1 MDYLRILFNKY
12 TYMAILKD
20 IIDWVETKP
29 QFWQVAID
37 KLIRNNDLKISDIAD
52 LKEICKFE
60 AGLSKVTFIPVDF
73 AALRAFAAHASSN
86 TNIVLSKIHN
96 INNINAL
103 SKTSVLEFAPSGL
116 TAVYGDN
123 GAGKSSFVT
132 VLKHTCNT
140 RGQKPTINDNLY
152 DATSRGT
159 DKKAEVEFTTDGTIF
174 NSVALVNSTIID
186 TNLKRV
192 DVFDSFS
199 ANHYI
204 DGEDEIAFIPQ
215 GLSFI
220 EKFATVLKQIETE
233 LLSEIQTL
241 NLSKFD
247 YSLVQVD
254 DESTAKLFLQ
264 NLTHNTTVDQL
275 RTQSQWDKTK
285 NDRVT
290 ELNKIIPNL
299 KATDPQKTILTNSG
313 KISRFK
319 ILRNKFEV
327 LENTLTTAEV
337 LAHVKKTCNDF
348 STTFDT
354 LKASS
359 ETIFTNLPITGIG
372 GNSWKQLWE
381 SARKFYNENKEGEL
395 FPDTDDNS
403 NCPLCLQDLSP
414 EAKKRFTNFEEFVKH
429 DIQQEYDKAVEEHVN
444 LSENLNGLSFI
455 FDDQEP
461 TIAELEILSADYQTG
476 QTSYLESLS
485 AQRTLLSNYL
495 AAKKTIDELIAP
507 EISINSKNIIDGIIT
522 KLQLENTKLATQS
535 IADELKPLEKELLE
549 LNSQK
554 KMFDFKPKLAREI
567 YRQKKVALLS
577 QCTGQCNTRTVTTES
592 NLLAST
598 YITQNLRDNFQ
609 EELKKLGFKNIKI
622 ETETKGVRGKQYH
635 YLKLNEPNTNDIALK
650 DILSE
655 GEHRCIALATFLSEL
670 SLSEHNSGI
679 VFDDPVSSLDH
690 KWRNKIAKRIVEESN
705 IRQVVVFTHDITFLL
720 MLQEH
725 SESLSYPINIKS
737 LTRKKEETGIIASNP
752 PWDALP
758 VNKRIGILK
767 NEYQIIEKIERTE
780 TEEIYKGR
788 IKPLYGMLR
797 ETWERFVEEV
807 FLNGTVQRFGR
818 EIQTQR
824 LAKIVDLTI
833 EDYNKVD
840 ENMGKCSTYFLGH
853 DSAGTLIEEMPDSVE
868 FLADITLLEE
878 FSKEIRNRR
887 K

>member
-1 MDYLRILFNKY
+1 MTILS
-12 TYMAILKD
+12 D

-37 KLIRNNDLKISDIAD
+37 KLIRNNDLTTSDIAD

-60 AGLSKVTFIPVDF
+60 AELSKVTFTPVDF
-73 AALRAFAAHASSN
+73 VTLRDFAAHASAN
-86 TNIVLSKIHN
+86 ADTVLSKIHN

-103 SKTSVLEFAPSGL
+103 SKTSVLEFAPAGL

-123 GAGKSSFVT
+123 GVGKSSFVT

-152 DATSRGT
+152 DETTRGV
-159 DKKAEVEFTTDGTIF
+159 DRKAEVVFTTDGLTF
-174 NSVALVNSTIID
+174 NSVILVNSSISGTM
-186 TNLKRV
+186 LKGV
-192 DVFDSFS
+192 DIFDSFS

-233 LLSEIQTL
+233 LLSEVQTY

-247 YSLVQVD
+247 YSLLQIDNEASVK
-254 DESTAKLFLQ
+254 SFLE
-264 NLTHNTTVDQL
+264 NLTHNTTLDQL
-275 RTQSQWDKTK
+275 RAQSQWDKTK
-285 NDRVT
+285 ADRVT
-290 ELNKIIPNL
+290 ELNKIILEL
-299 KATDPQKTILTNSG
+299 KATDPQKTVLANNE

-319 ILRNKFEV
+319 ILRNKFET
-327 LENTLTTAEV
+327 LENILTASES
-337 LAHVKKTCNDF
+337 LANVKKTCDDY
-348 STTFDT
+348 SITFDT

-359 ETIFTNLPITGIG
+359 ETVFADLPTAGIG
-372 GNSWKQLWE
+372 ENSWKQLWE
-381 SARKFYNENKEGEL
+381 SARKFYNKNNEGKL
-395 FPDTDDNS
+395 FPETDDNS
-403 NCPLCLQDLSP
+403 NCPLCLQNLSS
-414 EAKKRFTNFEEFVKH
+414 EAKKRFTDFEEFVKH
-429 DIQQEYDKAVEEHVN
+429 DIQQEHDKAVAEHEN
-444 LSENLNGLSFI
+444 LVKKLNGLSFN

-461 TIAELEILSADYQTG
+461 TIVELEILDTDYRIG
-476 QTSYLESLS
+476 QASYLEVLSL
-485 AQRTLLSNYL
+485 QRTQLIDHL
-495 AAKKTIDELIAP
+495 AEKKTIEELNSPVIR
-507 EISINSKNIIDGIIT
+507 INSKNTIDSVVT
-522 KLQLENTKLATQS
+522 KLQLENTKLVSQS
-535 IADELKPLEKELLE
+535 ISDELKPLEIELIE

-554 KMFDFKPKLAREI
+554 IMFDFKPKLAREI
-567 YRQKKVALLS
+567 YRQKKVVLLS
-577 QCTGQCNTRTVTTES
+577 QCAAQCNTRTVTTKS

-598 YITQNLRDNFQ
+598 YITQNLKDNFQ
-609 EELKKLGFKNIKI
+609 EEIKKLGFKNIKI
-622 ETETKGVRGKQYH
+622 ETETKGVKGKQYH
-635 YLKLNEPNTNDIALK
+635 YLRLNEPNSSSISLK

-670 SLSEHNSGI
+670 SLSDHNSAI

-690 KWRNKIAKRIVEESN
+690 KWRNKIAKRIVEESSV
-705 IRQVVVFTHDITFLL
+705 RQVVVFTHDITFLL

-725 SESLSYPINIKS
+725 SENLSCSLDIKS
-737 LTRKKEETGIIASNP
+737 LTRKKNETGIIASNP

-758 VNKRIGILK
+758 INKRIGILK
-767 NEYQIIEKIERTE
+767 NEYQKIEKIERTE
-780 TEEIYKGR
+780 TEEIYR
-788 IKPLYGMLR
+788 ARVKPLYGMLR

-824 LAKIVDLTI
+824 LAKIVDLTT
-833 EDYNKVD
+833 EDYDKVN

-853 DSAGTLIEEMPDSVE
+853 DSAGTLIEEVPDSSE
-868 FLADITLLEE
+868 FLADITTLED
-878 FSKEIRNRR
+878 FAKEIRNRR

>member
-1 MDYLRILFNKY
+1 MGIL
-12 TYMAILKD
+12 TD

-37 KLIRNNDLKISDIAD
+37 RLIRNNDLTISDITD

-60 AGLSKVTFIPVDF
+60 VGLSKVTFVPVDF
-73 AALRAFAAHASSN
+73 VALRDFAEHASSSG
-86 TNIVLSKIHN
+86 NIVLSKIHN

-123 GAGKSSFVT
+123 GAGKSSYVT

-140 RGQKPTINDNLY
+140 RGQKPAINDNLY
-152 DATSRGT
+152 DATTRGT
-159 DKKAEVEFTTDGTIF
+159 DKKAEVEYTTDGSVF
-174 NSVALVNSTIID
+174 NTVSLVNLSISD
-186 TNLKRV
+186 TKLKGV

-233 LLSEIQTL
+233 LLSEVQTL

-254 DESTAKLFLQ
+254 NESTAKLFIQ
-264 NLTHNTTVDQL
+264 NLTHNTTLDEL
-275 RTQSQWDKTK
+275 RVQSQWDQTK
-285 NDRVT
+285 ADRVI
-290 ELNKIIPNL
+290 ELNKIIPTL
-299 KATDPQKTILTNSG
+299 KATDPQKTILINNG

-319 ILRNKFEV
+319 ILRNKFEA
-327 LENTLTTAEV
+327 LENYLLTAEA
-337 LAHVKKTCNDF
+337 LTNVKKTCDDF

-359 ETIFTNLPITGIG
+359 ETIFANLPITGIG

-381 SARKFYNENKEGEL
+381 SARKFYNENKESEL
-395 FPDTDDNS
+395 FPDTDGES

-414 EAKKRFTNFEEFVKH
+414 VAKKRFIDFEEFVKH
-429 DIQQEYDKAVEEHVN
+429 DIQQEHDKAVEELEN
-444 LSENLNGLSFI
+444 LSEKLNGLSFV

-461 TIAELEILSADYQTG
+461 TIAELEILAPNYRTEQVA
-476 QTSYLESLS
+476 YLEILS
-485 AQRTLLSNYL
+485 TQRTLLSNHL
-495 AAKKTIDELIAP
+495 TTKKAIDELITP
-507 EISINSKNIIDGIIT
+507 TISINSKNVIDGIINN
-522 KLQLENTKLATQS
+522 LQLENTKLATQS

-554 KMFDFKPKLAREI
+554 MMFDFKPKLAREI
-567 YRQKKVALLS
+567 YRQKRAALLN
-577 QCTGQCNTRTVTTES
+577 QCAGLCNTRTVTTQS

-598 YITQNLRDNFQ
+598 YITQNLKDNFQ
-609 EELKKLGFKNIKI
+609 DELKKLGFKNIKI
-622 ETETKGVRGKQYH
+622 ETETRGARGKQYH
-635 YLKLNEPNTNDIALK
+635 YLKLNEPNSNGIALK

-670 SLSEHNSGI
+670 SLSEHNSAI

-705 IRQVVVFTHDITFLL
+705 VRQVVVFTHDITFLL

-725 SESLSYPINIKS
+725 SKSLSYSLDIKS
-737 LTRKKEETGIIASNP
+737 LTRKKEETGIIANNP

-758 VNKRIGILK
+758 VAKRIGILK

-780 TEEIYKGR
+780 TEEIYKAR

-807 FLNGTVQRFGR
+807 LLNSAVQRFGR

-824 LAKIVDLTI
+824 LSKIVDLTV

-853 DSAGTLIEEMPDSVE
+853 DSAGALIEELPDSAE
-868 FLADITLLEE
+868 FLADITALEA
-878 FSKEIRNRR
+878 FTKEIRDRR
-887 K
+887 R

>member
-1 MDYLRILFNKY
+1 
-12 TYMAILKD
+12 MAILTD

-37 KLIRNNDLKISDIAD
+37 RLIRNNDLSSSDITD

-60 AGLSKVTFIPVDF
+60 AGLSKVTFNPVDF
-73 AALRAFAAHASSN
+73 DALRIYAANATSIS
-86 TNIVLSKIHN
+86 NIVLSKIHN

-140 RGQKPTINDNLY
+140 RGQKPSINDNLY
-152 DATSRGT
+152 DVTSYGSE
-159 DKKAEVEFTTDGTIF
+159 KKAEVEFTTDGITF
-174 NSVALVNSTIID
+174 DSVKLVNTTISNTI
-186 TNLKRV
+186 LKGV

-204 DGEDEIAFIPQ
+204 EDEDEIAFIPQ

-220 EKFATVLKQIETE
+220 EKFASVLKQIETE
-233 LLSEIQTL
+233 LVTEVQIL
-241 NLSKFD
+241 NLSRFD
-247 YSLVQVD
+247 YTLIQVNE
-254 DESTAKLFLQ
+254 ESAAKSFLK
-264 NLTHNTTVDQL
+264 NLTHNTTIDQL
-275 RTQSQWDKTK
+275 RNQSQWDKTK
-285 NDRVT
+285 SDRVN
-290 ELNKIIPNL
+290 ELNKIIPDL
-299 KATDPQKTILTNSG
+299 KATDPKKTILSNNE

-319 ILRNKFEV
+319 ILRNKFDT
-327 LENTLTTAEV
+327 LEKALITSEV
-337 LAHVKKTCNDF
+337 LAFVKKTCDDF

-359 ETIFTNLPITGIG
+359 ETVFANLPLTGIG

-381 SARKFYNENKEGEL
+381 SARKFYNEDKEDEL
-395 FPDTDDNS
+395 FPDTEGNS
-403 NCPLCLQDLSP
+403 NCPLCLQNLSP
-414 EAKKRFTNFEEFVKH
+414 EAKKRFTDFEEFVKH
-429 DIQQEYDKAVEEHVN
+429 DIQQEHDKAIEEHNN
-444 LSENLNGLSFI
+444 LTETLNELSFN

-461 TIAELEILSADYQTG
+461 TIAELEILATDYRMG
-476 QTSYLESLS
+476 QTSYIESLS
-485 AQRTLLSNYL
+485 AQREIILKHL
-495 AAKKTIDELIAP
+495 ASKKTIEELTIP
-507 EISINSKNIIDGIIT
+507 EININSKNTIDEIINR
-522 KLQLENTKLATQS
+522 LELENAKLATKS
-535 IADELKPLEKELLE
+535 ISDELELLEKELLE

-554 KMFDFKPKLAREI
+554 MMFDFKPKLAREI
-567 YRQKKVALLS
+567 YRQKKVALIN
-577 QCTGQCNTRTVTTES
+577 QCIGQCNTRTVTTES
-592 NLLAST
+592 NLLVST

-609 EELKKLGFKNIKI
+609 DELKKLGFKNIKI
-622 ETETKGVRGKQYH
+622 ETETRGVKGKQYH
-635 YLKLNEPNTNDIALK
+635 YLKLNEPNSNSIALK

-670 SLSEHNSGI
+670 SLSEHISAI

-705 IRQVVVFTHDITFLL
+705 RRQVIVFTHDITFLL

-725 SESLSYPINIKS
+725 SENLSYSIDIKS
-737 LTRKKEETGIIASNP
+737 LTRKIYETGIIATNP

-758 VNKRIGILK
+758 VSKRLGILK
-767 NEYQIIEKIERTE
+767 SEYQKIEKIERKE
-780 TEEIYKGR
+780 TEEIYR
-788 IKPLYGMLR
+788 SNVKPLYGMLR

-818 EIQTQR
+818 EIQTKR
-824 LAKIVDLTI
+824 LAKIVDLTLD
-833 EDYNKVD
+833 DYNKVD

-853 DSAGTLIEEMPDSVE
+853 DSAGTLIEEMPDSAE
-868 FLADITLLEE
+868 FLADITILED
-878 FSKEIRNRR
+878 FVKEIRDRR

>member
-1 MDYLRILFNKY
+1 MFNNIKLMTILN
-12 TYMAILKD
+12 D

-29 QFWQVAID
+29 LFWQVAID
-37 KLIRNNDLKISDIAD
+37 KLIRNNDLTPFDLAD

-60 AGLSKVTFIPVDF
+60 IGLSKVTFVPVDF
-73 AALRAFAAHASSN
+73 AALRAFAAHASSSA
-86 TNIVLSKIHN
+86 NIVLLKIHN

-103 SKTSVLEFAPSGL
+103 SKTSVLEFAPAGI

-140 RGQKPTINDNLY
+140 RGQKPIINDNLY
-152 DATSRGT
+152 DPASQGT

-174 NSVALVNSTIID
+174 NSVALVNSFISD
-186 TNLKRV
+186 TRLKGV

-233 LLSEIQTL
+233 LVLEVQAL
-241 NLSKFD
+241 NLLKFD
-247 YSLVQVD
+247 FALLQLD

-264 NLTHNTTVDQL
+264 NLKHNTTIDQL
-275 RTQSQWDKTK
+275 RVQSQWNKTK
-285 NDRVT
+285 SDRVT
-290 ELNKIIPNL
+290 QLNTIITEL
-299 KATDPQKTILTNSG
+299 KATDPQKTIVANNG

-319 ILRNKFEV
+319 ILHDKFEL
-327 LENTLTTAEV
+327 LENHLTTPTA
-337 LAHVKKTCNDF
+337 LALVKKTCNDF
-348 STTFDT
+348 SVTFDT

-359 ETIFTNLPITGIG
+359 ETVFANLPLTGIG

-395 FPDTDDNS
+395 FPDTDETS
-403 NCPLCLQDLSP
+403 NCPLCLQGLSP
-414 EAKKRFTNFEEFVKH
+414 EAKKRFTDFEQFVKH
-429 DIQQEYDKAVEEHVN
+429 DIQQEHDKAVKEHLN
-444 LSENLNGLSFI
+444 LTETVNGLSFI

-461 TIAELEILSADYQTG
+461 TIAELEILSPEYREG
-476 QTSYLESLS
+476 QVSYLKSLL
-485 AQRTLLSNYL
+485 AQKVQLSKHL
-495 AAKKTIDELIAP
+495 AAKKSIEELTIPTIT
-507 EISINSKNIIDGIIT
+507 INSKNSIKYIIT
-522 KLQLENTKLATQS
+522 QLELENTKLSTQS
-535 IADELKPLEKELLE
+535 ITDVLKPLENELLE

-567 YRQKKVALLS
+567 YRQKKVALLN
-577 QCTGQCNTRTVTTES
+577 QAVGQCNTRTVTTQS
-592 NLLAST
+592 NLLTST
-598 YITQNLRDNFQ
+598 YITQNLKDNFQ
-609 EELKKLGFKNIKI
+609 QELNKLGFKNIKI
-622 ETETKGVRGKQYH
+622 ETETKGIKGKQYH
-635 YLKLNEPNTNDIALK
+635 YLKLSAPNASKIALK

-670 SLSEHNSGI
+670 SLSEHHSAI

-690 KWRNKIAKRIVEESN
+690 KWRNKIAKRIVQESN

-725 SESLSYPINIKS
+725 AENLSYSLEIKS
-737 LTRKKEETGIIASNP
+737 LTRKKDETGLIASNP

-758 VNKRIGILK
+758 IGKRIGILK
-767 NEYQIIEKIERTE
+767 NEYQKIEKIERTE
-780 TEEIYKGR
+780 TEEIYR
-788 IKPLYGMLR
+788 ARVKPLYGMLR

-807 FLNGTVQRFGR
+807 FLNGTIQRFGR

-833 EDYNKVD
+833 EDFDKVD

-853 DSAGTLIEEMPDSVE
+853 DSAGTLIEEMPDAAE
-868 FLADITLLEE
+868 FLADITILEE
-878 FSKEIRNRR
+878 FTKEIRNRR